1 MRVNPDPTV
10 NTSYSM
16 RTWTGFADTHWDMSM
31 ADIACSDGLT
41 FPANTSFEPWGLC
54 TYIMDN
60 DYTPSTPYNDDAHFF
75 YPVEYQGSNAY
86 ALLSWWQD
94 SENCVGTCAYIDDV
108 TKSGYGAWDPLDTDT
123 GQRYFLAMQIID
135 MNVAFDYPE
144 PDENTYGIGWSLT
157 DTDLG
162 LQHPVIAANDG
173 AVVAAMEVTNA
184 SNPNEIMMSF
194 WYQPEE
200 NGSVYL
206 DISSIWYLNVS
217 GGGKIQFPEISHVY
231 GNTFICTM
239 IVENE
244 QLLAITEDGG
254 ANWDGLYY
262 WSGDETVIEDYR
274 ANELSDDG
282 AISVWEYDDSSG
294 GDAIISL
301 YYSFNTVILDGYVT
315 YESGNPVDPVTVDIV
330 NTNTSKSY
338 TPEITANYYKT
349 KLLLG
354 FDIWTDPEPAP
365 FEITATDTYGNE
377 GVVQHDFT
385 EIYNVN
391 TIDVTV
397 IIIGDVDHDG
407 DVELSDLAALLA
419 AYGTCE
425 GDPGYNPNADFNGD
439 DCITLADLAALLAHY
454 GQP

>member
-1 MRVNPDPTV
+1 MQTV
-10 NTSYSM
+10 
-16 RTWTGFADTHWDMSM
+16 
-31 ADIACSDGLT
+31 
-41 FPANTSFEPWGLC
+41 
-54 TYIMDN
+54 
-60 DYTPSTPYNDDAHFF
+60 
-75 YPVEYQGSNAY
+75 
-86 ALLSWWQD
+86 
-94 SENCVGTCAYIDDV
+94 
-108 TKSGYGAWDPLDTDT
+108 
-123 GQRYFLAMQIID
+123 D

-144 PDENTYGIGWSLT
+144 PDDNTYAIGWSLT

-162 LQHPVIAANDG
+162 LQHPVIAANNG
-173 AVVAAMEVTNA
+173 AVVAATEVTNA
-184 SNPNEIMMSF
+184 SNPNEVMIAF

-200 NGSVYL
+200 NGTVYL
-206 DISSIWYLNVS
+206 DISSIWYLNVT

-231 GNTFICTM
+231 GDTFICTM

-254 ANWDGLYY
+254 ATWDGLYQ

-301 YYSFNTVILDGYVT
+301 YYSFNTVTLDGYVT

-338 TPEITANYYKT
+338 TPEIIGNYYTT

-354 FDIWTDPEPAP
+354 FDIWSSPEPAP
-365 FEITATDTYGNE
+365 FDITAMDTYSNE
-377 GVVQHDFT
+377 GLVQYEFD
-385 EIYNVN
+385 EIDYVN
-391 TIDVTV
+391 TIDITVT
-397 IIIGDVDHDG
+397 IIGDVDHDG
-407 DVELSDLAALLA
+407 DVDLSDLAALLG
-419 AYGTCE
+419 AYGTIC
-425 GDPGYNPNADFNGD
+425 GDPGFNPDADFDGD
-439 DCITLADLAALLAHY
+439 CDVDLSDLAALLGHY